1 MSSSSSVYCRTTSCL
16 DDPQKTALDAL
27 LSGNMRLLS
36 DLLAEESIMMDT
48 EKQYPEQGNKTLLH
62 IAVENKNTEAV
73 RILLAG
79 GAQLGQFNSVLK
91 LTVLHLAA
99 GQGDEGVLTTLLRCS
114 GPHAIQVVNIKD
126 RAGRTPLHLAA
137 LGGHIQCVK
146 ILLEAGANAN
156 VTDNKGGQTPLT
168 LAANKGNI
176 EVVKLLLKYGADL
189 RGDAESV
196 ITSNFSG
203 HQIAL
208 LDLDSVKRRQT
219 EENITEKLYKMI
231 DIAELDGED
240 VVKFRQLIS
249 KATSSDLDSIIGK
262 MSMIQACAERGLAS
276 YVSLLLTGGADPNIT
291 TIMKPTSAFLL
302 AAAGGKADVV
312 KVMLDHNSL
321 NSNNNSIKMVET
333 LLFDQQFNQTVLH
346 QLLRKPLNNLELSKQ
361 KFVNTDY
368 EKCFE
373 ILLKKQNNLTSI
385 INIQDSHGNTALHY
399 ATQFWDNDTVTKLLL
414 LGANI
419 GLRNN
424 LGETPISNILP
435 STMESYL
442 NQHCIKSQGNPT
454 NEDFKISFHYD
465 FLAPPRDESTDVI
478 RMSDSEDMANKK
490 TSPQPE
496 TDVLWYM
503 AKSKDHCHLLKHPVI
518 TSFLALK
525 WSRISFHYNTNM
537 IFSTLLVVMLTL
549 YIFTN
554 YAGKMYNILILFNNS
569 CS

>member
-1 MSSSSSVYCRTTSCL
+1 MSSSSTVYCRTTSCV

-176 EVVKLLLKYGADL
+176 EVVKLLLKYGSDL

-196 ITSNFSG
+196 ITSKFSG

-554 YAGKMYNILILFNNS
+554 YAGKM
-569 CS
+569 

>member
-1 MSSSSSVYCRTTSCL
+1 MSSSSSVYCRTTSCV

-36 DLLAEESIMMDT
+36 DLLAEESIMVDT

-91 LTVLHLAA
+91 VTVLHLAA

-249 KATSSDLDSIIGK
+249 KATSPDLDSIIGK

-361 KFVNTDY
+361 KFLNTDY

-385 INIQDSHGNTALHY
+385 INIQDTHGNTALHY

-435 STMESYL
+435 STMENYL

-465 FLAPPRDESTDVI
+465 FLAPPRDERTDVI

-554 YAGKMYNILILFNNS
+554 YAGKM
-569 CS
+569 